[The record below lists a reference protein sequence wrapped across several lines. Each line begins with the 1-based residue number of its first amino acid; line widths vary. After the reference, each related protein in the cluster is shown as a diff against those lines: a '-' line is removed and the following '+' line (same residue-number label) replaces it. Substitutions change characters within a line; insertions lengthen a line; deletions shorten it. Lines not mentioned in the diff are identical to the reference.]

1 MIDWSRIA
9 VIGLDFDGTLLEPGE
24 RIEPE
29 TIAAIDRGRAAG
41 LRFSTASGRPYP
53 SQVDI
58 LTKNGVGPTT
68 GRFEAL
74 LVDERQLWLLNGDD
88 WHRLDDWYVPLQ
100 TRWEQLAPVAMARLA
115 RFVERLPEHG
125 LSVDAG
131 VPDELVLVRG
141 MVGIRATNS
150 TAALAVRNLLEAD
163 FADLDE
169 LVVSHNFRWV
179 QVLMRAAGKGN
190 TLAALARHWGYQPD
204 QVLAVGD
211 HMNDVTMLDG
221 TAGLSAACVGNAVP
235 EIVELV
241 TATGGYCAAG
251 ETGAGVREVIDQVLA
266 NR

>member
-1 MIDWSRIA
+1 MIDWARIA
-9 VIGLDFDGTLLEPGE
+9 VIALDFDGTLLEPGE
-24 RIEPE
+24 RIDPE
-29 TIAAIDRGRAAG
+29 TVAAIDRGRAAG

-58 LTKNGVGPTT
+58 LTKNGVGPDT

-74 LVDERQLWLLNGDD
+74 VVDERQIWLLNGDD
-88 WHRLDDWYVPLQ
+88 WHRHEAWYQPLQ
-100 TRWEQLAPVAMARLA
+100 QRWEQLAPEAMARLA

-125 LSVDAG
+125 LAVDAG

-141 MVGIRATNS
+141 MVGIRA
-150 TAALAVRNLLEAD
+150 ADEAQAPRVRQLLEAE

-169 LVVSHNFRWV
+169 LVISHNFRWV

-190 TLAALARHWGYQPD
+190 SLAALAAHWGYAPS

-211 HMNDVTMLDG
+211 HMNDVQMLDG
-221 TAGLSAACVGNAVP
+221 SAGLSPACVGNAVP
-235 EIVELV
+235 HIAELV
-241 TATGGYCAAG
+241 RQGGGYHAKG
-251 ETGAGVREVIDQVLA
+251 PTGAGVREVIEHVLA